1 MGDKGKY
8 DSINQTKTLI
18 VMQVL
23 GNTKTFFESQQALND
38 RAGFFTDLSLPDTT
52 IPDNNVAGYLLF
64 AGSEGLMNDMIMS
77 QWQAVSE

>member
-8 DSINQTKTLI
+8 DSVNQTKTLI

-38 RAGFFTDLSLPDTT
+38 RDGFFTDLVLPDTI
-52 IPDNNVAGYLLF
+52 IPDNNMASYLLF
-64 AGSEGLMNDMIMS
+64 AGSDGVMNEMVES
-77 QWQAVSE
+77 QWQK